1 MKSLKILTFIYF
13 FVVNFSV
20 YGQYTALDTFN
31 YTKNNLLSVKTLLIP
46 TALTVYGFASLSN
59 ESIRQVDFDVR
70 NQINSKKMYKI
81 DDYLIYLPMAADIG
95 LTFGGYKSKHNYKE
109 KAALYFMSTTL
120 NAVLVYPVKALTS
133 RARPDESDLR
143 SFPSGHTSN
152 AFVGA
157 EYFWQEYKTR
167 SKWLAASGYVVAAT
181 TGYFRLQ
188 NNKHWFSDVLTG
200 AGIGMLS
207 TKVCYWLFPMVK
219 KIVKPNQYY
228 TVFPSVGQ
236 NYMAANFIYYMK

>member
-13 FVVNFSV
+13 FVVNISV

-228 TVFPSVGQ
+228 TVFPSVCQ
-236 NYMAANFIYYMK
+236 NYMAANLIYYIK

>member
-1 MKSLKILTFIYF
+1 MIYF
-13 FVVNFSV
+13 FVVNISV

-228 TVFPSVGQ
+228 SVFPSVGQ
-236 NYMAANFIYYMK
+236 NYMAANLIYYMK

>member
-1 MKSLKILTFIYF
+1 LKSLKILTFIYF
-13 FVVNFSV
+13 FVVNISV

-228 TVFPSVGQ
+228 SVFPSVGQ
-236 NYMAANFIYYMK
+236 NYLAANFIYYMK

>member
-13 FVVNFSV
+13 FVVNISV

-236 NYMAANFIYYMK
+236 NYMAANFIYYIK

>member
-13 FVVNFSV
+13 FVVNISV

-236 NYMAANFIYYMK
+236 NYMAANLIYYIK

>member
-13 FVVNFSV
+13 FVVNISV

-236 NYMAANFIYYMK
+236 NYMAANLIYYMK

>member
-1 MKSLKILTFIYF
+1 LKSLKILTFIYF
-13 FVVNFSV
+13 FVVNISV

>member
-13 FVVNFSV
+13 FVVNISV

-207 TKVCYWLFPMVK
+207 TKVRYWLFPMVK

>member
-1 MKSLKILTFIYF
+1 LKSLKILTFIYF
-13 FVVNFSV
+13 FVVNISV

-228 TVFPSVGQ
+228 TVFPSVCQ
-236 NYMAANFIYYMK
+236 NYMAANLIYYIK

>member
-1 MKSLKILTFIYF
+1 LKSLKILTLIYF
-13 FVVNFSV
+13 FVVNISV

>member
-1 MKSLKILTFIYF
+1 MHYIKVMSFIYF
-13 FVVNFSV
+13 FALNVSLF
-20 YGQYTALDTFN
+20 GQYSILDTIQN
-31 YTKNNLLSVKTLLIP
+31 MSNNSLNVKSLIIPATLA
-46 TALTVYGFASLSN
+46 TYGFISLGN
-59 ESIRQVDFDVR
+59 ENVRQVDFKVSEFLGNKR
-70 NQINSKKMYKI
+70 KNTI
-81 DDYLIYLPMAADIG
+81 DDYLIYLPLAVDIG
-95 LTFGGYKSKHNYKE
+95 LTTGGYKSKHNYKE

-120 NAVLVYPVKALTS
+120 NAVLVYPVKAITS
-133 RARPDESDLR
+133 RARPDDSDFR

-157 EYFWQEYKTR
+157 EYFWQEYKSR
-167 SKWLAASGYVVAAT
+167 SKWLAVSGYLVAAT

-188 NNKHWFSDVLTG
+188 NNKHWLSDVLTG

-219 KIVKPNQYY
+219 KIVKPNQYF

-236 NYMAANFIYYMK
+236 NYMSANLICYIK

>member
-13 FVVNFSV
+13 FVVNISV

-46 TALTVYGFASLSN
+46 AALTVYGFASLSN

-236 NYMAANFIYYMK
+236 NYMAANFIYYIK

>member
-1 MKSLKILTFIYF
+1 LKSLKILTLIYF
-13 FVVNFSV
+13 FVVNISV

-228 TVFPSVGQ
+228 SVFPSVGQ
-236 NYMAANFIYYMK
+236 NYMAANLIYYMK

>member
-13 FVVNFSV
+13 FVVNISV

-228 TVFPSVGQ
+228 SVSPSVGQ
-236 NYMAANFIYYMK
+236 NYLAANFIYYMK

>member
-13 FVVNFSV
+13 FVVNISV

>member
-1 MKSLKILTFIYF
+1 MYF
-13 FVVNFSV
+13 FVVNISV

-207 TKVCYWLFPMVK
+207 TKVYYWLFPMVK

-228 TVFPSVGQ
+228 TVFPSVCQ
-236 NYMAANFIYYMK
+236 NYMAANLIYYIK

>member
-1 MKSLKILTFIYF
+1 MYF
-13 FVVNFSV
+13 FVVNISV

-228 TVFPSVGQ
+228 TVFPSVCQ
-236 NYMAANFIYYMK
+236 NYMAANLIYYIK

>member
-1 MKSLKILTFIYF
+1 LKSLKILTLIYF
-13 FVVNFSV
+13 FVVNISV
-20 YGQYTALDTFN
+20 YGQYTALDTFT
-31 YTKNNLLSVKTLLIP
+31 YTKNNPLSVKTLLIP

-70 NQINSKKMYKI
+70 KQINSKKMYKI

-120 NAVLVYPVKALTS
+120 NALLVYPTKSLVS
-133 RARPDESDLR
+133 RPRPDDSDFR

-157 EYFWQEYKTR
+157 EYFWQEYRHR
-167 SKWLAASGYVVAAT
+167 SVWLAASGYLVAAS
-181 TGYFRLQ
+181 TGYLRLQ
-188 NNKHWFSDVLTG
+188 NNKHWLSDVLTG
-200 AGIGMLS
+200 AGIGMIS

-219 KIVKPNQYY
+219 KLVRTNEHFSIIPSAAADFVAVK
-228 TVFPSVGQ
+228 V
-236 NYMAANFIYYMK
+236 IYHLK

>member
-1 MKSLKILTFIYF
+1 LKSLKILTFIYF

>member
-1 MKSLKILTFIYF
+1 MYF
-13 FVVNFSV
+13 FVVNISV

-228 TVFPSVGQ
+228 SVFPSVGQ
-236 NYMAANFIYYMK
+236 NYLAANFIYYMK